1 MKKAVIVYDTKR
13 GSTETISGWIKDFL
27 EKEGWQVSL
36 LRAGKEMEFK
46 GNYDLVII
54 GSPIYY
60 EKPLKSVREFTE
72 QNREKL
78 SGIPAAIFVVNMADL
93 FGHLTESYIKIRYIG
108 ALEKLL
114 KTSPIITYP
123 IRGWLR
129 KPGEKTQKDVGEFVK
144 LIINHFKANS

>member
-36 LRAGKEMEFK
+36 LRAGEERELE
-46 GNYDLVII
+46 GNYDLIII

-60 EKPLKSVREFTE
+60 EKPLKSVKEFIE
-72 QNREKL
+72 QNRETL
-78 SGIPAAIFVVNMADL
+78 SGILVAIFVVNMADL
-93 FGHLTESYIKIRYIG
+93 FGHLTESYIKTRYIG

-114 KTSPIITYP
+114 KNPPIITYP

-129 KPGEKTQKDVGEFVK
+129 KPGQKTRKDVEEFVK
-144 LIINHFKANS
+144 LIASHFKTDS

>member
-27 EKEGWQVSL
+27 EKEDWQVSL
-36 LRAGKEMEFK
+36 LRAGEERKLE

-60 EKPLKSVREFTE
+60 EKPLKSVKEFIE

-78 SGIPAAIFVVNMADL
+78 SSIPVAIFVVNMADL
-93 FGHLTESYIKIRYIG
+93 FGHLTESYIKTRYIG

-114 KTSPIITYP
+114 KTPPIITYP

-129 KPGEKTQKDVGEFVK
+129 KPGGKTEKDMGEFVK
-144 LIINHFKANS
+144 LIIHHFKTNP